1 MELQEIKGRLRE
13 LFPKANLSTTRI
25 SQYAEK
31 LKAKL
36 SEESTKEDVD
46 NLIKDLNDLVD
57 FEQVAKDDDR
67 LRTYQKPREEV
78 KERVL
83 EHEQKQEVIKKTTEQ
98 ESLAQLVKQM
108 SDKIDKLESDK
119 FQESVSSKFKSDK
132 RLEGIPSLIVDK
144 FVPNSFEDID
154 TTIESLVD
162 TFKDEQIK
170 AKISAFGRDI
180 PPQGEHSKSVEVKQA
195 SDKEVDDVFKNLG
208 L

>member
-36 SEESTKEDVD
+36 SEESTQEDVD

-57 FEQVAKDDDR
+57 FAQVAKDDDR
-67 LRTYQKPREEV
+67 LRTYQKPKEEPP
-78 KERVL
+78 KPNETTTDNPML
-83 EHEQKQEVIKKTTEQ
+83 EMLKQLT
-98 ESLAQLVKQM
+98 
-108 SDKIDKLESDK
+108 DKIDKLESDK

-154 TTIESLVD
+154 STIESLVD

-170 AKISAFGRDI
+170 AKLNSFGRDI
-180 PPQGEHSKSVEVKQA
+180 PPQGEHSKNVEVKPKTLEDLQ
-195 SDKEVDDVFKNLG
+195 KENIKV
-208 L
+208 

>member
-25 SQYAEK
+25 SQYAER

-36 SEESTKEDVD
+36 SEESTQEDVD
-46 NLIKDLNDLVD
+46 KLIKDLNDLVD
-57 FEQVAKDDDR
+57 FAQVAKDDDR
-67 LRTYQKPREEV
+67 LRTYQKPKVEETP
-78 KERVL
+78 KPTETPTDNDNPML
-83 EHEQKQEVIKKTTEQ
+83 EMLKQLT
-98 ESLAQLVKQM
+98 
-108 SDKIDKLESDK
+108 DKIDKLESDK

-154 TTIESLVD
+154 STIESLVD

-170 AKISAFGRDI
+170 AKLNSFGRDI
-180 PPQGEHSKSVEVKQA
+180 PPQGEHSKSVEVKPKTLE
-195 SDKEVDDVFKNLG
+195 DLKKEGIKI
-208 L
+208 